1 MVNNVLKYR
10 TGNIMILYC
19 YAYSVLLDTMKD
31 IIQNSMWLIRS
42 VGSYPQIDEWLE
54 WSMIYARRVESIQML
69 DSMW

>member
-1 MVNNVLKYR
+1 
-10 TGNIMILYC
+10 MILYC

-42 VGSYPQIDEWLE
+42 VGSDPQIDEWLE